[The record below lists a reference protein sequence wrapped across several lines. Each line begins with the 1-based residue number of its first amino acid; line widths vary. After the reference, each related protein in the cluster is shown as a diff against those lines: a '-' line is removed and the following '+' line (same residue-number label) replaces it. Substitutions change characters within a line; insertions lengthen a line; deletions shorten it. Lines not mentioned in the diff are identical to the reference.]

1 MISRIL
7 SRILIAC
14 LCLWGHKALTR
25 DSVFAADY
33 YLGAA
38 GDDARDGKSPDA
50 AWRTIARA
58 NRQPLSPGDKFLFRG
73 EETFEGSLIVKVTGT
88 PSVKLPITIGS
99 YGKGKATIRAG
110 NGTAIVITNTG
121 GVVVRDLIVE
131 GKDRRT
137 NHGSG
142 VGILNTLP
150 GGKQLDLVRVEQ

>member
-1 MISRIL
+1 MGQVTTMISRIL

-38 GDDARDGKSPDA
+38 GDDTRDGKSPDA

-58 NRQPLSPGDKFLFRG
+58 NRQALSPGDKLLLQG
-73 EETFEGSLIVKVTGT
+73 GQAFEGNLVVKVTGM
-88 PSVKLPITIGS
+88 PRAKSPLTIAS

-110 NGTAIVITNTG
+110 NGTAIAITNIG
-121 GVVVRDLIVE
+121 GVVVRD
-131 GKDRRT
+131 
-137 NHGSG
+137 
-142 VGILNTLP
+142 
-150 GGKQLDLVRVEQ
+150 